1 MALTQSSTRRGA
13 PAVDTGRRGHRT
25 VYALIVVALIGMHLR
40 LSVETSTGAQVVP
53 MYPLLLSAALLSFRV
68 GNELARRAGQLIVVL
83 AVFLLIE
90 PFVSFAPESAS
101 VVNLL
106 SALQLLASILSAL
119 IIIAVCGTLPR
130 DGLRKL
136 FFGFWVALMVLALL
150 ESVGLRDLFTSIRD
164 ALYFTSQRGI
174 YSEAARDVELYGKIR
189 PTALASEPSYLADTY
204 MCMIVAVFLLDP
216 RRGQWSSWV
225 RLGLMVAISFAIA
238 PSLKIVFYL
247 LALGIWILWPRTP
260 KRLALAGVAL
270 STGFFVMFVTF
281 EFSLG
286 SILARFGLG
295 ETGSFFGRIAVAPQ
309 IGLQAIISYPVLGYG
324 IGNTDGLVPVIDEA
338 WQSSGA
344 YARFPWYQGLGPS
357 DLMSNGFWWQ
367 WTFLGVVGGATFW
380 LLVAKIL
387 RAVGVEYPL
396 RSIVCAWA
404 VWYSGFA
411 FVDPASWFVLAL
423 FVLTAM
429 AKPAVRSTD
438 QPSATSVKNGRARTV

>member
-106 SALQLLASILSAL
+106 SALQLLASVLSAL
-119 IIIAVCGTLPR
+119 IIIAVCRTLPR

-150 ESVGLRDLFTSIRD
+150 ESVGLRDVFTSIRD

-174 YSEAARDVELYGKIR
+174 YSEAARDIVLYGKIR
-189 PTALASEPSYLADTY
+189 PTALASEPSYLADSY
-204 MCMIVAVFLLDP
+204 MSMIVAVFLLDP

-225 RLGLMVAISFAIA
+225 RLGLMVAIGFAIA

-270 STGFFVMFVTF
+270 STVFFVMFVTF

-286 SILARFGLG
+286 SVLTRFGLG
-295 ETGSFFGRIAVAPQ
+295 ETGSFFGRIA
-309 IGLQAIISYPVLGYG
+309 
-324 IGNTDGLVPVIDEA
+324 
-338 WQSSGA
+338 
-344 YARFPWYQGLGPS
+344 
-357 DLMSNGFWWQ
+357 WWQ
-367 WTFLGVVGGATFW
+367 WAFLGVLGGALLW
-380 LLVAKIL
+380 ILLVKIL
-387 RAVGVEYPL
+387 AAMGVEHPL
-396 RSIVCAWA
+396 RSIVCAWV

-423 FVLTAM
+423 FVVPVVTKTLDASTVPSGA
-429 AKPAVRSTD
+429 PTGTVR
-438 QPSATSVKNGRARTV
+438 GRTGRTVEPRVVGS